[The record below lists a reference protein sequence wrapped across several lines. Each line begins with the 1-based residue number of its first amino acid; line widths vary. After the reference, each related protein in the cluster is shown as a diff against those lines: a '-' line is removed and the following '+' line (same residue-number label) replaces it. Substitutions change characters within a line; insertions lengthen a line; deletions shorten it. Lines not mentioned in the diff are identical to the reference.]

1 MEDGVSEAYRDVLK
15 DVFVVRALGQE
26 GFKRECV

>member
-1 MEDGVSEAYRDVLK
+1 VSEAYRDILK

-26 GFKRECV
+26 GFKREREWSP